1 MKVGRRGADNGNSFP
16 TVTSLICRPTG
27 GVQGPHPGERMSAVG
42 ETPPV
47 RGLSKAFEDMAKTQ
61 RVPVQ
66 EVFLRRR
73 PHSSPT
79 PSSSS
84 TPPTPHTSQS
94 HTHNSSSYAA
104 ADNPCSP

>member
-1 MKVGRRGADNGNSFP
+1 MEVGRRGADGSPAGGAAFP
-16 TVTSLICRPTG
+16 GLRRAAYLWEGSRDAPNCDG
-27 GVQGPHPGERMSAVG
+27 
-42 ETPPV
+42 V

-66 EVFLRRR
+66 EVFLHRR